1 MNLIILVPT
10 HHLSDTTSPVNI
22 VGSQMGM
29 RARVVKVDTKYVT
42 QSFEML
48 PWEGQVSDVIRLMPL
63 SGIDRWLS
71 GMTDRAYST
80 ERRGSDV
87 TLFLACRIHGDAT
100 ALLLLTLLHDLSIVM
115 PSCFSSPPP
124 PPIFKVGTSSRCT
137 HVFFVY
143 FYVTSL
149 HHTILL
155 VLLSLLSFGVHSL
168 PSAMFS
174 LLLSSLQSFS
184 PHIPIISVSFL

>member
-1 MNLIILVPT
+1 M
-10 HHLSDTTSPVNI
+10 
-22 VGSQMGM
+22 
-29 RARVVKVDTKYVT
+29 
-42 QSFEML
+42 
-48 PWEGQVSDVIRLMPL
+48 SDVIRLMPL

-124 PPIFKVGTSSRCT
+124 PPPYLRSAHLLAVLMYSSCIFM
-137 HVFFVY
+137 
-143 FYVTSL
+143 L
-149 HHTILL
+149 
-155 VLLSLLSFGVHSL
+155 LLSTTCYLLSFGVHSL